1 MIPKQPQNKNQ
12 KKKKVVRQP
21 QAKKSKQPAPRPSPA
36 IYHMTPCGRDYFRAL
51 NFPFDLNLAPCIPA
65 AMPLPSQKFV
75 TTSRGSF
82 RTNAAGAGGIALFPA
97 RGFCSDL
104 QTSAGAFAPFI
115 IGTNPAWPGSN
126 VDYSFLNQSVG
137 TSGVGVWTGLDLYAG
152 AASPYVSAAFGVG
165 TARSM
170 KVVASGLRI
179 RYTGPIVNMGGR
191 VISWRN
197 PQNTAQVAATQDGI
211 QQFLANNAA
220 ATSRTTDQW
229 FELNYR
235 PIIEADLAPIDQP
248 GNPAHYGNNSLITN
262 RLALAFLVEDLPSS
276 SFEFEAVA
284 YYEATGP
291 GIPTTPSHADPQT
304 LSMVLSATPVRVDP
318 DPATSRAGAVRQL
331 LDTVRQAG
339 YQGVQGLGERVG
351 ALLNS
356 MGPREWTA
364 GARYATN
371 YVLSR
376 RANPRQQ
383 LLQYQ

>member
-1 MIPKQPQNKNQ
+1 MIPNPKQQ
-12 KKKKVVRQP
+12 KKNGKTKKAKRQP
-21 QAKKSKQPAPRPSPA
+21 PAKKKQSAPRLPA
-36 IYHMTPCGRDYFRAL
+36 SIYHMTPCGRDYFRAL

-65 AMPLPSQKFV
+65 AMPLPSQKFT

-82 RTNAAGAGGIALFPA
+82 RTNPSGAGGIALFPL

-104 QTSAGAFAPFI
+104 QTSAGAFAPYV
-115 IGTNPAWPGSN
+115 IGTNPAWPGTN
-126 VDYSFLNQSVG
+126 TDYSFLNQSVG
-137 TSGVGVWTGLDLYAG
+137 TSGVGVWTGMDLYAG

-165 TARSM
+165 TARSL
-170 KVVASGLRI
+170 KLVASGLRI

-211 QQFLANNAA
+211 QQFLANNSA

-235 PIIEADLAPIDQP
+235 PIIESDLAPTDQP
-248 GNPAHYGNNSLITN
+248 GNPAHYGNNSVITN

-318 DPATSRAGAVRQL
+318 DPNTARASAFRQMI
-331 LDTVRQAG
+331 DTVRQAG
-339 YQGVQGLGERVG
+339 YQGVQGLGERAG

-356 MGPREWTA
+356 LGPREWTA

-376 RANPRQQ
+376 RAAPR
-383 LLQYQ
+383 LLQ